1 MDTDSPRED
10 TTTRQA
16 TRSASD
22 PLRQVSARITRWRG
36 DEFAPGDD
44 ELVAEEPLEIRVP
57 TTPGVGPTGSDGA
70 FETLA
75 AVLRTPGHDEELVA
89 GFLFSEGLLGGRDEL
104 RAIRPGRDGDGL
116 PSDNVRD
123 VLPAD
128 GVDLAARLRDSG
140 YSRRFA
146 VNSSCGV
153 CGKNTVGA
161 ACATFARIEPDALA
175 VSPAMLYRLPEH
187 LSRGQRVFHATGGL
201 HAAGLFD
208 PQGGLLALRE
218 DIGRHNAVDKLIGR
232 ALLDDALPLAD
243 HLLLVSGRLSFEIV
257 LKALAARIPLVAA
270 VSAPSSLAVELAD
283 AGGITLVAFLRG
295 ASMNVYTH
303 PGRVLGRP

>member
-1 MDTDSPRED
+1 VGIE
-10 TTTRQA
+10 
-16 TRSASD
+16 
-22 PLRQVSARITRWRG
+22 RWRG
-36 DEFAPGDD
+36 NESAPSDD

-57 TTPGVGPTGSDGA
+57 AAPGDGPRGSAGA

-75 AVLRTPGHDEELVA
+75 VVQRTPGYDEELVA
-89 GFLFSEGLLGGRDEL
+89 GFLFSEGLLSGRHEL
-104 RAIRPGRDGDGL
+104 RATRPGCDGDGL

-123 VLPAD
+123 VLPSD

-146 VNSSCGV
+146 VNSSCGI
-153 CGKNTVGA
+153 CGKSTVAA
-161 ACATFARIEPDALA
+161 ACATFARVEPDALA
-175 VSPAMLYRLPEH
+175 VSPAVLYRLPVH
-187 LSRGQRVFHATGGL
+187 LGRGQRVFHATGGL

-208 PQGGLLALRE
+208 PEGKLLALRE

-232 ALLDDALPLAD
+232 ALLDDSLPLAD

-270 VSAPSSLAVELAD
+270 VSATSSLAVELAD

-303 PGRVLGRP
+303 PARVRDRP